1 MAERHDEQLYGVA
14 SLDKLFPIIDVVDDL
29 TTPIATRP
37 LSAKQGKILK
47 DLIDSLELLKFQT
60 VFFVKSMAYNV
71 PSVAKIKR
79 FLFCFQLIKR

>member
-60 VFFVKSMAYNV
+60 
-71 PSVAKIKR
+71 
-79 FLFCFQLIKR
+79 C